1 MGFFDKIF
9 NGATDVVT
17 GPVEFIA
24 DGFQATETLFT
35 EGPTEAL
42 GQVLNSFQ
50 EEILGQTMGGLFGP
64 EGIGGAVFGA
74 IPEPVRNVSGNVID
88 PVFGAWDW
96 TVQEL
101 VDRPLGTLFTVVNA
115 TANNGIQ
122 NLFDLETYA
131 KAWEIND
138 KRTFGQS
145 LAASLYM
152 IDPFDEDEY
161 NSIQDDPL
169 FNLVSGTADFVQ
181 EFIDPVTIIGGTA
194 FKAARGAA
202 VFGPAQAGRRG
213 SLIGRPKDITRVYGG
228 RTGFRPV
235 EIFGKQRG
243 FLTKTEQQLRNRERI
258 IQSHT
263 AQRAKQFTK
272 TKDYGR
278 IESVMSKL
286 DSVDDRFTAFKQVT
300 GKASKR
306 MGDDAIRLFANA
318 ETAVARERT
327 MRALT
332 GDTSVLEEVSK
343 EAKRLREIMQGDNW
357 EQIAAALKDPKMGD
371 AVGVAEFRELA
382 EKTDWAVMSQF
393 REALFKSQQ
402 IALDFDSGLNRYV
415 GTQKATTFAS
425 HAAEHADET
434 LAALES
440 IAAQSKDVYGSVLGM
455 AQTPWGS
462 RLDGIL
468 RRHAEVLEQ
477 QGDRYVVSE
486 FANPHT
492 VGGALGGPFGRAIR
506 VLTERVPQSVI
517 FFNDASVVRQFERV
531 ITQAER
537 INVGGAQIVDAQE
550 AGRLVSSFQA
560 LKMQNDVAGM
570 SRLYENTVRTLNSR
584 LDELLHESGIEG
596 IDKTKRALTDAYDE
610 QQLAWMNE
618 SEKARTVGVTEDGAD
633 FSVTVRRQG
642 EDSQEYIIHHRYSPS
657 QVKASMV
664 QPRYDIVQRQI
675 EMAQARAGRGAQKV
689 AVTVGDVARGSMT
702 RLRPVLDT
710 PQQAWRQSM
719 LLRPAWP
726 MRVGLDEQLRAMA
739 DMGALTTLGNL
750 VTAFPEMRRAFA
762 LHNLAGI
769 DEATDIEQLTRV
781 LRERAGQRTAADQ
794 IDDITRQ
801 LDEQLE
807 QYGRVTDMPAAEG
820 ARRTE
825 LMQQRMRLRAEG
837 DPSLLDL
844 LEAAGPDGLNDAVK
858 QLTREKVLAYRNQT
872 GRRSNLRRLGRN
884 AALKGGG
891 VGLFMG
897 NPVLGAVYGFAAY
910 AGKRRRINQALER
923 KAALNYAGAL
933 RNEAELMLRQIT
945 DADGGDLAAIRKLQD
960 DASYIEELVQREI
973 DGASTVRNAFD
984 AAEELMQEAGI
995 GGVHIGG
1002 VTFRNAFGDDP
1013 RYQEQIRANVSASRS
1028 QSAVYSGARADAQRQ
1043 VERFQDVD
1051 WRVFDALEDGDIS
1064 KQWERMMNQYT
1075 SRDIDQKFYQVVW
1088 SNDDVVVRKQKLT
1101 ELLENDEP
1109 LLRSLSNTPTGSI
1122 PEGGIGEM
1130 AGRII
1135 DEYEAV
1141 LPSGEFAGLRD
1152 RARVGEIV
1160 PWSDVT
1166 KALDANFGKK
1176 MPLKEQI
1183 EAVRAAGPRPG
1194 TYENFGKA
1202 TSPEPLSHTSSTRR
1216 EMMGRAA
1223 EHAESLFKMFGTL
1236 PTDELARNPM
1246 FRVKYER
1253 ELRRR
1258 IELMADDD
1266 GMVRLSQ
1273 RNINEIEQQAR
1284 DAALLEVR
1292 ELMYDLAENTRISE
1306 MVGNAMPFFN
1316 AWQEVIGRWA
1326 GLSVQNPT
1334 FVGNAIRIY
1343 KKPWEAETLG
1353 ISEITTEDAEG
1364 NVTGTYLAFRP
1375 FGPAFDEDG
1384 NETTIFEAMSP
1395 KMRNLLIP
1403 KPLRDQNATVR
1414 FSKDGLN
1421 TVVQAPV
1428 PGFGPLITIPVR
1440 EAILKDPSLEE
1451 TFGFMFPFGHPEGGF
1466 FERAFIGNLP
1476 TWGKALVDYGSQSQS
1491 KQRLVQRMFQDI
1503 VVERAAAGEP
1513 LDWNND
1519 LEVQAAIDLANDR
1532 AKDFF
1537 IFRAAA
1543 GLFSPSSTTLLSPYE
1558 PLVQEARKLQREHGT
1573 LIGNDMFLDKYGE
1586 DFFALTARMTKLNDG
1601 VAASID
1607 AEENYMRHQDLVQ
1620 AHPEVGAWIT
1630 GGVGA
1635 TDEQMVF
1642 SQAVYRRQQNME
1654 LAPGSDQ
1661 TRRERKTPL
1670 EAIGDTQADLGWRAY
1685 TELRDFVRSK
1695 QDEAIAAGMSGSLNS
1710 SHMAPVRLFQEQ
1722 KKAEL
1727 ALKYPQWAEQER
1739 DFTRSARRTKAVV
1752 EGFAAGLQDPQIM
1765 QRPSSVHL
1773 IEYFELRMFVQR
1785 QLQARDA
1792 AGGSDS
1798 IGARS
1803 NEDLQTFWEAKKEE
1817 LGMRPQFS
1825 PIYDRFFERDRLD
1838 RESFVQ
1844 DDAFEGLL

>member
-1 MGFFDKIF
+1 MGFFDKLY
-9 NGATDVVT
+9 NGATDVIT
-17 GPVEFIA
+17 GPVDFIV

-42 GQVLNSFQ
+42 GDVLNSFQ

-64 EGIGGAVFGA
+64 EGIGGAIFGA

-96 TVQEL
+96 GVQEL

-115 TANNGIQ
+115 TSVNGIQ
-122 NLFDLETYA
+122 NLFDLETYSR
-131 KAWEIND
+131 AWEIND
-138 KRTFGQS
+138 ARTFGQAF
-145 LAASLYM
+145 AANLYR

-169 FNLVSGTADFVQ
+169 FNLISGAADFIQ
-181 EFIDPVTIIGGTA
+181 EFIDPTTLFGGVLI
-194 FKAARGAA
+194 KGARGAA
-202 VFGPAQAGRRG
+202 VLGRTANTGRRG
-213 SLIGRPKDITRVYGG
+213 SLIGRPQDITRVYGG
-228 RTGFRPV
+228 RTGLRP
-235 EIFGKQRG
+235 EKILGERRG
-243 FLTKTEQQLRNRERI
+243 FLTKTDEQIRNRERI
-258 IQSHT
+258 IKSHT
-263 AQRAKQFTK
+263 AQRVEQFVNSN
-272 TKDYGR
+272 DYAR
-278 IESVMSKL
+278 IESTMSKL
-286 DSVDDRFTAFKQVT
+286 DSVDDRFTAFKQLT

-318 ETAVARERT
+318 ETDVARKRT

-332 GDTSVLEEVSK
+332 GDVRVLEEV
-343 EAKRLREIMQGDNW
+343 AKDAGKIREIMQGDNW
-357 EQIAAALKDPKMGD
+357 VEISKALYDPKFGD
-371 AVGVAEFRELA
+371 AVGAAEFRKLTEQ
-382 EKTDWAVMSQF
+382 TDWAVMSQF

-402 IALDFDSGLNRYV
+402 VYLDLDNGMNRYL
-415 GTQKATTFAS
+415 GSHKATTFAEY
-425 HAAEHADET
+425 AAENADET

-440 IAAQSKDVYGSVLGM
+440 VAGMSKDAYGSVLGM
-455 AQTPWGS
+455 ANTPWGS

-477 QGDRYVVSE
+477 RGNKYVVSE

-537 INVGGAQIVDAQE
+537 VNVGGAQIVDAQE
-550 AGRLVSSFQA
+550 AGRLVASFQA
-560 LKMQNDVAGM
+560 LKMQNDIAGM
-570 SRLYENTVRTLNSR
+570 STLYENTVRTLNNR
-584 LDELLHESGIEG
+584 LDDLLKESGIEG
-596 IDKTKRALTDAYDE
+596 VDKTKRALTDAYDE
-610 QQLAWMNE
+610 AQVAWMTE
-618 SEKARTVGVTEDGAD
+618 SEKARTIGVTEDGAD

-642 EDSQEYIIHHRYSPS
+642 ENGDEYVVHHRMSPS
-657 QVKASMV
+657 QVKSSMV

-675 EMAQARAGRGAQKV
+675 ELAEARVGRGGQRV
-689 AVTVGDVARGSMT
+689 AVKVGDVTRGTMK
-702 RLRPVLDT
+702 RVRPVLDT
-710 PQQAWRQSM
+710 PQQAWRSGM

-762 LHNLAGI
+762 LHNLDGI
-769 DEATDIEQLTRV
+769 AEATDIEQLTRV
-781 LRERAGQRTAADQ
+781 LRESSGAAD
-794 IDDITRQ
+794 D
-801 LDEQLE
+801 
-807 QYGRVTDMPAAEG
+807 A
-820 ARRTE
+820 
-825 LMQQRMRLRAEG
+825 
-837 DPSLLDL
+837 SLLDL

-858 QLTREKVLAYRNQT
+858 ELTREKVLAYRDQT
-872 GRRSNLRRLGRN
+872 GRRSNLRRLSTN
-884 AALKGGG
+884 AAVKGAG
-891 VGLFMG
+891 VGVFMG

-960 DASYIEELVQREI
+960 DASYIEELVKREI

-984 AAEELMQEAGI
+984 AAEELMQEAGV
-995 GGVHIGG
+995 GGVHLGG

-1028 QSAVYSGARADAQRQ
+1028 QSAVYSGARSDAQRQ

-1088 SNDDVVVRKQKLT
+1088 SNEPDLRVRQQQLT
-1101 ELLENDEP
+1101 ELLETDEQ
-1109 LLRSLSNTPTGSI
+1109 LLRSLSNTPSSSI
-1122 PEGGIGEM
+1122 VDNGIEEM
-1130 AGRII
+1130 AERII
-1135 DEYEAV
+1135 FEYQTV
-1141 LPSGEFAGLRD
+1141 LPSGQFADLRD
-1152 RARVGEIV
+1152 RARAGEIV
-1160 PWSDVT
+1160 PWSDVK
-1166 KALDANFGKK
+1166 KALMSDNAGFEKGQSLKKRIQETREAGYDNF
-1176 MPLKEQI
+1176 
-1183 EAVRAAGPRPG
+1183 A
-1194 TYENFGKA
+1194 KA
-1202 TSPEPLSHTSSTRR
+1202 TSPEPLSHSSSTRR
-1216 EMMGRAA
+1216 AMRGRAA

-1258 IELMADDD
+1258 IEVLADDD

-1316 AWQEVIGRWA
+1316 AWQEVIGRWS
-1326 GLSVQNPT
+1326 GLAVQNPT

-1353 ISEITTEDAEG
+1353 ISEITTEDADG

-1403 KPLRDQNATVR
+1403 ESIRDQNATVR

-1440 EAILKDPSLEE
+1440 EAILADPSLEE
-1451 TFGFMFPFGHPEGGF
+1451 TFNFMFPFGHPEGGF
-1466 FERAFIGNLP
+1466 AERTIKSNLP
-1476 TWGKALVDYGSQSQS
+1476 TWAASLVDYNFDTST
-1491 KQRLVQRMFQDI
+1491 KRRVVQRMFQDI

-1513 LDWNND
+1513 LNWNDD

-1532 AKDFF
+1532 AKQFF
-1537 IFRAAA
+1537 VFRAGTGA
-1543 GLFSPSSTTLLSPYE
+1543 FSPASTTLLSQFE
-1558 PLVQEARKLQREHGT
+1558 PLAQEARKLQREHGT
-1573 LIGNDMFLDKYGE
+1573 LIGNDLFLSKYGE

-1601 VAASID
+1601 VAASLD

-1630 GGVGA
+1630 ASIGSK
-1635 TDEQMVF
+1635 DETMKF
-1642 SQAVYRRQQNME
+1642 NQAAYRRQQNMK
-1654 LAPGSDQ
+1654 LAPGSDK

-1670 EAIGDTQADLGWRAY
+1670 EAIGDTQADLGWR
-1685 TELRDFVRSK
+1685 EWSEVQDFKRTK
-1695 QDEAIAAGMSGSLNS
+1695 QDEAIAAGMSGSMNS
-1710 SHMAPVRLFQEQ
+1710 KHMAPVAAFINQ

-1739 DFTRSARRTKAVV
+1739 DFTRSARRMKAVV
-1752 EGFAAGLQDPQIM
+1752 DGFAAGLQDPQIL
-1765 QRPSSVHL
+1765 QRPSSIHL
-1773 IEYFELRMFVQR
+1773 IDYFELRMFVQR
-1785 QLQARDA
+1785 ELQARDA
-1792 AGGSDS
+1792 AGGSDN
-1798 IGARS
+1798 IAAKS
-1803 NEDLQTFWEAKKEE
+1803 NDDLQTFWELKRDEW
-1817 LGMRPQFS
+1817 GMRPAVAEIF
-1825 PIYDRFFERDRLD
+1825 DRFFARDRLD
-1838 RESFVQ
+1838 RQSFAE

>member
-1 MGFFDKIF
+1 MGFFDQIY

-24 DGFQATETLFT
+24 DGFQAAETWFT
-35 EGPTEAL
+35 EGPTDAL
-42 GQVLNSFQ
+42 GVVINSFQ
-50 EEILGQTMGGLFGP
+50 EDILGQTMGGLFGP
-64 EGIGGAVFGA
+64 EGIGGAIFGA
-74 IPEPVRNVSGNVID
+74 IPAPVRNVSGNVID
-88 PVFGAWDW
+88 PVFGAWDYLDK
-96 TVQEL
+96 EI
-101 VDRPLGTLFTVVNA
+101 VDRGLGTVFTVVNA
-115 TANNGIQ
+115 TAANGSE
-122 NLFDLETYA
+122 NLIDLEPYA
-131 KAWEIND
+131 SAGEIND
-138 KRTFGQS
+138 ARTFGQS
-145 LAASLYM
+145 FAACSYG
-152 IDPFDEDEY
+152 IDPFDDDEY
-161 NSIQDDPL
+161 NAIQDDPL
-169 FNLVSGTADFVQ
+169 FNLISGTADFIQ
-181 EFIDPVTIIGGTA
+181 MFIDPVTLIGGTA
-194 FKAARGAA
+194 LKAARGAA
-202 VFGPAQAGRRG
+202 VVGRTATTGRRG
-213 SLIGRPKDITRVYGG
+213 ALLGAPRDITRVYGG
-228 RTGFRPV
+228 GTGIRPTQILG
-235 EIFGKQRG
+235 EQRG
-243 FLTKTEQQLRNRERI
+243 FLTKTDEQIKRRNRI
-258 IQSHT
+258 IESHT
-263 AQRAKQFTK
+263 TQRAQAFTK
-272 TKDYGR
+272 SDDYAR
-278 IESVMSKL
+278 IESAMAKL

-332 GDTSVLEEVSK
+332 GDVRVLEEVAT
-343 EAKRLREIMQGDNW
+343 EAGKIREIMQGDNW
-357 EQIAAALKDPKMGD
+357 AEIQKALRDPKTGD
-371 AVGVAEFRELA
+371 AVSAAKFRELT
-382 EKTDWAVMSQF
+382 EQTDWAVMSQF
-393 REALFKSQQ
+393 REALLKSQQ
-402 IALDFDSGLNRYV
+402 ISLDFDTGLNRYL
-415 GTQKATTFAS
+415 GTHKATTFAS
-425 HAAEHADET
+425 HAAENADET

-440 IAAQSKDVYGSVLGM
+440 VAAMSKDAYGSVLGM
-455 AQTPWGS
+455 ANTPWGS

-477 QGDRYVVSE
+477 RGDKYVVSE

-517 FFNDASVVRQFERV
+517 FFNDASVVRQFERI

-537 INVGGAQIVDAQE
+537 VNVGGAQIVDAQE

-570 SRLYENTVRTLNSR
+570 SALYENTVRTLNNR
-584 LDELLHESGIEG
+584 LDDLLQDSGIEG
-596 IDKTKRALTDAYDE
+596 IDKTKRALTDSYDE
-610 QQLAWMNE
+610 AQLAWMTE
-618 SEKARTVGVTEDGAD
+618 SEKARTIGVTEDGAD

-642 EDSQEYIIHHRYSPS
+642 ETDDTFVLHHRMSPS
-657 QVKASMV
+657 QVKSSMV

-675 EMAQARAGRGAQKV
+675 ELAEARVGRGTQRVSVK
-689 AVTVGDVARGSMT
+689 VGDVTRGSMK

-710 PQQAWRQSM
+710 PQQAWRAGM

-762 LHNLAGI
+762 LHNLDGI
-769 DEATDIEQLTRV
+769 DEATDIGQLTRV
-781 LRERAGQRTAADQ
+781 LRESSGAAD
-794 IDDITRQ
+794 D
-801 LDEQLE
+801 
-807 QYGRVTDMPAAEG
+807 A
-820 ARRTE
+820 
-825 LMQQRMRLRAEG
+825 
-837 DPSLLDL
+837 SLLDL

-872 GRRSNLRRLGRN
+872 GRRTNLRRLGTN

-960 DASYIEELVQREI
+960 DASYIEDLVQREI

-984 AAEELMQEAGI
+984 AAEELMQEAGV

-1002 VTFRNAFGDDP
+1002 VTFRNAVGDDP

-1088 SNDDVVVRKQKLT
+1088 SNDTVQVRQQKLT
-1101 ELLENDEP
+1101 QLLENDEQ
-1109 LLRSLSNTPTGSI
+1109 LLRSLSNMPSRSI
-1122 PEGGIGEM
+1122 PEGGIGEI
-1130 AGRII
+1130 AERIVR
-1135 DEYEAV
+1135 EYETV
-1141 LPSGEFAGLRD
+1141 LPSGEFADLRK
-1152 RARVGEIV
+1152 RAQAGEIV
-1160 PWSDVT
+1160 PWGDVE
-1166 KALDANFGKK
+1166 KALDANFGNE
-1176 MPLKEQI
+1176 MSRREQI
-1183 EAVRAAGPRPG
+1183 LAVRETG
-1194 TYENFGKA
+1194 YDNFAKA
-1202 TSPEPLSHTSSTRR
+1202 TSPEPLSHSSSTRR
-1216 EMMGRAA
+1216 AMTGRAA

-1258 IELMADDD
+1258 IEVLADDD

-1273 RNINEIEQQAR
+1273 RNINDIEQQAR
-1284 DAALLEVR
+1284 DASLLEVR

-1343 KKPWEAETLG
+1343 RRPWEAETLG
-1353 ISEITTEDAEG
+1353 ISEMKTEDADG
-1364 NVTGTYLAFRP
+1364 NVTGTYLVFRP
-1375 FGPAFDEDG
+1375 FSPAFDEDG

-1395 KMRNLLIP
+1395 RMRNLLIP
-1403 KPLRDQNATVR
+1403 EAIRDQNATVR

-1440 EAILKDPSLEE
+1440 EAILQDPSLEE
-1451 TFGFMFPFGHPEGGF
+1451 TFNFMFPFGHPEGGF
-1466 FERAFIGNLP
+1466 VERTFKSNLP
-1476 TWGKALVDYGSQSQS
+1476 TWAASLVDYQFDTET
-1491 KQRLVQRMFQDI
+1491 KKRVVQRMFQDI

-1513 LDWNND
+1513 LNWNDD

-1537 IFRAAA
+1537 VFRAGTGA
-1543 GLFSPSSTTLLSPYE
+1543 FSPASTTLLSQFE
-1558 PLVQEARKLQREHGT
+1558 PLAQEARKLQRQHGT
-1573 LIGNDMFLDKYGE
+1573 LIGNDLFLRKYGE

-1601 VAASID
+1601 VAASLD

-1630 GGVGA
+1630 ASVGS
-1635 TDEQMVF
+1635 TDETMKF
-1642 SQAVYRRQQNME
+1642 NQAAYRRQQNMK

-1670 EAIGDTQADLGWRAY
+1670 EAIGDTQADLGWR
-1685 TELRDFVRSK
+1685 EWSEVQDFKRSK
-1695 QDEAIAAGMSGSLNS
+1695 QDEAIAAGMSGSMNS
-1710 SHMAPVRLFQEQ
+1710 THMATVAAFVNE

-1739 DFTRSARRTKAVV
+1739 DFSRSARRMKAVV
-1752 EGFAAGLQDPQIM
+1752 DGFAAGLRDPQIL
-1765 QRPSSVHL
+1765 QRPSSIHL
-1773 IEYFELRMFVQR
+1773 IDYFELRMFVQR

-1792 AGGSDS
+1792 AGGSDN
-1798 IGARS
+1798 INAKS
-1803 NEDLQTFWEAKKEE
+1803 NDDLQTFWEVKRDEWGKRPAVAE
-1817 LGMRPQFS
+1817 LF
-1825 PIYDRFFERDRLD
+1825 DRFFARDRLD
-1838 RESFVQ
+1838 RESFAQ

>member
-1 MGFFDKIF
+1 MGFFDKIY

-42 GQVLNSFQ
+42 GVVLNSFQ
-50 EEILGQTMGGLFGP
+50 EDILGQTMGGLFGP

-74 IPEPVRNVSGNVID
+74 IPEPIRNVSGYVID

-96 TVQEL
+96 GVQEL
-101 VDRPLGTLFTVVNA
+101 VDRPLGTMFTVVNA

-131 KAWEIND
+131 KAWDIND

-145 LAASLYM
+145 FAAFSYG
-152 IDPFDEDEY
+152 IDPFDDDEY
-161 NSIQDDPL
+161 NAIQDDPL
-169 FNLVSGTADFVQ
+169 FNLISGTADFIQ
-181 EFIDPVTIIGGTA
+181 EFIDPTTLFGGVLI
-194 FKAARGAA
+194 KGARGAA
-202 VFGPAQAGRRG
+202 VLGRTANTGRRG
-213 SLIGRPKDITRVYGG
+213 ALLGAPQDITRVYGG
-228 RTGFRPV
+228 RTGLRPTQILG
-235 EIFGKQRG
+235 EQRG
-243 FLTKTEQQLRNRERI
+243 FLTKTQQQLDNRKRI
-258 IQSHT
+258 IESHT
-263 AQRAKQFTK
+263 AQRAQAFTK
-272 TKDYGR
+272 SDDYAR
-278 IESVMSKL
+278 IESTMAKL

-332 GDTSVLEEVSK
+332 GDVRVLEEVATDAGK
-343 EAKRLREIMQGDNW
+343 LREIMQGDNW
-357 EQIAAALKDPKMGD
+357 AEIQKALRDPKTGD
-371 AVGVAEFRELA
+371 AVGAAKFRQLA
-382 EKTDWAVMSQF
+382 EQTDWAVMSQF

-402 IALDFDSGLNRYV
+402 ISLDFDTGLNRYL

-425 HAAEHADET
+425 YAAEHADET

-440 IAAQSKDVYGSVLGM
+440 VAAMSKDAYGSVLGM
-455 AQTPWGS
+455 ANTPWGS
-462 RLDGIL
+462 RLDSML

-477 QGDRYVVSE
+477 RGDRYVVSE

-537 INVGGAQIVDAQE
+537 VNVGGAQIIDAQE

-560 LKMQNDVAGM
+560 LKMQDDVAGM
-570 SRLYENTVRTLNSR
+570 SVLYENTVRTLNGR
-584 LDELLHESGIEG
+584 LDDLLAESGLEG

-633 FSVTVRRQG
+633 FSITVRRQG
-642 EDSQEYIIHHRYSPS
+642 EESQEYIIHHRYSPS

-664 QPRYDIVQRQI
+664 QPRYDIVQRQV

-689 AVTVGDVARGSMT
+689 AVTVGDVTRGSMT
-702 RLRPVLDT
+702 KLRPVLDS
-710 PQQAWRQSM
+710 PQQAWRSGM

-726 MRVGLDEQLRAMA
+726 MRVGIDEQLRAMA

-762 LHNLAGI
+762 LHNLEGI
-769 DEATDIEQLTRV
+769 DEATEIGQLTRV
-781 LRERAGQRTAADQ
+781 LQERAGQRTAADQ

-825 LMQQRMRLRAEG
+825 LIQQRMRLRAEG

-858 QLTREKVLAYRNQT
+858 QLVREKVLAYRNQA
-872 GRRSNLRRLGRN
+872 GRRSNLRRLSLN
-884 AALKGGG
+884 AAVKGGG
-891 VGLFMG
+891 VGVFMG
-897 NPVLGAVYGFAAY
+897 NPVVGAVYGFAAY

-960 DASYIEELVQREI
+960 DASYIEELVQREV
-973 DGASTVRNAFD
+973 DGASDVRNAFD
-984 AAEELMQEAGI
+984 AAEELMQQAGV

-1109 LLRSLSNTPTGSI
+1109 LLRSLSNTPSGSI
-1122 PEGGIGEM
+1122 PEGGIREM

-1135 DEYEAV
+1135 DEYEQV
-1141 LPSGEFAGLRD
+1141 LPSGQFAKLRD
-1152 RARVGEIV
+1152 RARAGEIV

-1166 KALDANFGKK
+1166 NTLEARTAGFDPKKSLTERIQETRDAGYPNF
-1176 MPLKEQI
+1176 
-1183 EAVRAAGPRPG
+1183 A
-1194 TYENFGKA
+1194 KA
-1202 TSPEPLSHTSSTRR
+1202 TSPEPLSHASSTRR

-1258 IELMADDD
+1258 IELMADQD
-1266 GMVRLSQ
+1266 GTVRLSQ
-1273 RNINEIEQQAR
+1273 RNIDEIEQQAR
-1284 DAALLEVR
+1284 EAALLEVR

-1343 KKPWEAETLG
+1343 RRPWEAETLG

-1364 NVTGTYLAFRP
+1364 NVTGTYLTFRP

-1384 NETTIFEAMSP
+1384 NETTIFEALSP
-1395 KMRNLLIP
+1395 AMRNLLIP
-1403 KPLRDQNATVR
+1403 EPLRDQNATVR

-1440 EAILKDPSLEE
+1440 EAILQDPSLEE

-1466 FERAFIGNLP
+1466 LERAFIGNLP
-1476 TWGKALVDYGSQSQS
+1476 TWSKALVDYGTQSQS
-1491 KQRLVQRMFQDI
+1491 KERLVQRMFQDI

-1519 LEVQAAIDLANDR
+1519 LEVQAAVELANDR

-1573 LIGNDMFLDKYGE
+1573 LIGNDMFLEKYGE

-1630 GGVGA
+1630 GSVGA

-1654 LAPGSDQ
+1654 LSPGSDQ

-1710 SHMAPVRLFQEQ
+1710 SHMAPVRAFQEQ

-1727 ALKYPQWAEQER
+1727 ALQYPQWAEQER

-1792 AGGSDS
+1792 AGGTDS
-1798 IGARS
+1798 IDAGS
-1803 NEDLQTFWEAKKEE
+1803 NEDLQTFWEMKKEE

-1825 PIYDRFFERDRLD
+1825 PLYDRFFERDKLD